1 MRLFVAIELPDAVR
15 RHIAGLVRHLRE
27 RNSHHHGLSWV
38 RPENLHITVKFLG
51 DVSDDR
57 LSALCSALGEVATE
71 GPAALHADR
80 LEFFPPRGPIRVVAM
95 GLGGDVGRVSHLHR
109 SIEDHCA
116 RMGIPLDGRLYRPH
130 VTLVR
135 CRNPLPAHKREDWER
150 AAEPHLPGPEFVA
163 SEFVLMESRLKAD
176 GAQYVPLARF
186 PLSAQTSSE

>member
-1 MRLFVAIELPDAVR
+1 MRLFVAIELSEVAR
-15 RHIAGLVRHLRE
+15 LHIAGLARNLRE
-27 RNSHHHGLSWV
+27 FKTHHGLSWV

-57 LSALCSALGEVATE
+57 LPALCSALGGVATE

-95 GLGGDVGRVSHLHR
+95 GLGGDVGRVNHLHR

-116 RMGIPLDGRLYRPH
+116 RVGFPLDGRLYRPH

-135 CRNPLPAHKREDWER
+135 CRNPLRAQDRKSWER
-150 AAEPHLPGPEFVA
+150 AAERHLPGPEFVA
-163 SEFVLMESRLKAD
+163 SEFVLMESRLKPE
-176 GAQYVPLARF
+176 GAQYIPLARF
-186 PLSAQTSSE
+186 PLNAPSTSG